1 VPAALPSTSAPAPG
15 SGGGRHRL
23 VARTT
28 EPTWMRVR
36 TEDGRVSEETIPAGQ
51 VREWHSTG
59 PFRIT
64 VGNAG
69 GVTLE
74 VDGRTLPPLG
84 ARGAVVTNLV
94 VPADRP

>member
-1 VPAALPSTSAPAPG
+1 
-15 SGGGRHRL
+15 
-23 VARTT
+23 
-28 EPTWMRVR
+28 MRVR

-74 VDGRTLPPLG
+74 VDGRPVPPLG
-84 ARGAVVTNLV
+84 ARGAVVPNLV
-94 VPADRP
+94 LPIERQ